1 MPISMTK
8 LTKPHELYEER
19 VAEVEAKLEL
29 LKTKLKTHKEREAAD
44 PKNWGFNGDLAHVDQ
59 VLGELVSFLAN

>member
-19 VAEVEAKLEL
+19 VAEVEAKLEA
-29 LKTKLKTHKEREAAD
+29 LKAKLKVHKEREATD

-59 VLGELVSFLAN
+59 VLGELVSFLAS